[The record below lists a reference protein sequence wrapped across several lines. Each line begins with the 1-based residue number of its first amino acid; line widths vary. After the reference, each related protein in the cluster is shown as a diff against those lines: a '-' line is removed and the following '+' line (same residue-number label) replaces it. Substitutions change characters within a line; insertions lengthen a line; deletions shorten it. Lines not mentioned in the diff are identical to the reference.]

1 MSRHIVV
8 GAGATARATALLLAE
23 EGVPVRQISRRGG
36 GADHPLV
43 ERVAADAGD
52 TGLLAE
58 LATGAEVLINC
69 AIPAYDRWA
78 TEVPP
83 FAASLLTAVERTGVR
98 YVMLGNLYG
107 YGHVDGPITEDLPMA
122 PVSVKGRA
130 RARMWLDALAANEA
144 GRVRATE
151 VRAAAF
157 LGRGAVST
165 FTLGIAGQVLAG
177 EVATY
182 PGRLDVLQ
190 CWSDVQDVARTLVAA
205 ARDDRSWGRAW
216 HAPVTANIQ
225 VGELTERFAKLTGA
239 PGPRLQRLDSEAL
252 AGLAADSALFGEL
265 VEMLYSTENP
275 HVLDS
280 TVTER
285 TLGLTATPLDEVLLA
300 TADGLGAADG
310 A

>member
-1 MSRHIVV
+1 MSRHVVV

-23 EGVPVRQISRRGG
+23 EGVSVTQVSRRGG

-52 TGLLAE
+52 SGLLAE
-58 LATGAEVLINC
+58 LATGAETLINC
-69 AIPAYDRWA
+69 AIPAYDRWVA
-78 TEVPP
+78 EVPP
-83 FAASLLTAVERTGVR
+83 FAASLLAAVERTGVG

-122 PVSVKGRA
+122 PVSAKGRA
-130 RARMWLDALAANEA
+130 RAQMWLDALAATEA

-165 FTLGIAGQVLAG
+165 FTLGIARQVLAG

-182 PGRLDVLQ
+182 PGRLDVPQ

-216 HAPVTANIQ
+216 HAPATANIP
-225 VGELTERFAKLTGA
+225 VGELTRRFAELTGA
-239 PGPRLQRLDSEAL
+239 PEPRLERLDREAL
-252 AGLAADSALFGEL
+252 AGLAADSPILGEL
-265 VEMLYSTENP
+265 VEMLYATENP
-275 HVLDS
+275 HILDS
-280 TVTER
+280 TGTER
-285 TLGLTATPLDEVLLA
+285 ALGLTATPLDQVLLA
-300 TADGLGAADG
+300 TADGLDG
-310 A
+310 SDRT